1 MNPMNPEGRSRRGVE
16 KSTHEERKRKRMET
30 ASRERDEGEGE
41 MRVLG
46 AGEKEVVGK
55 ERGREGQMGRWNGV
69 C

>member
-1 MNPMNPEGRSRRGVE
+1 
-16 KSTHEERKRKRMET
+16 MET

-46 AGEKEVVGK
+46 AGGKEVVGK
-55 ERGREGQMGRWNGV
+55 ERGREGKMGRWNGV